1 MSKEGQPIDESW
13 PMVEEAVFRLFEE
26 LAGKSG
32 NGAVPAATS
41 GSAQHVAIGP
51 RLAELGWSDIEAE
64 YPVEASE
71 LLFRAQGRSLALT
84 DCLDRVMLAELA
96 ELLDEPADHV
106 LLPGL
111 SPGHI
116 PGSDDDRVSGIVL
129 GPLEGRLVVPVSR
142 PMGAVSVGVVDSS
155 QLDGERM
162 DTFDASAFWTRV
174 RGPLDASLVEASTE
188 WDRAMAAAHRALATE
203 LVALA
208 EQALRIAVEHVSVRV
223 QFGAPIGS
231 FQSPR
236 HALADASAVLAGAR
250 ALLSESWRYGGR
262 LSAVTAKAA
271 AGRAHRAVSDVA
283 LQVCGAIG
291 LTAEHDLHRYVT
303 RGFQV
308 DALCGSH
315 DHLEALLG
323 ERLFEIYAPS
333 RALPAIVTWSD

>member
-1 MSKEGQPIDESW
+1 MTDESW
-13 PMVEEAVFRLFEE
+13 PMVEEAVFHLFEE
-26 LAGKSG
+26 LAGK
-32 NGAVPAATS
+32 
-41 GSAQHVAIGP
+41 GSAQFVAIGP

-64 YPVEASE
+64 YPVEACE

-96 ELLDEPADHV
+96 GVLDEPADHV

-111 SPGHI
+111 TPGYLPSP
-116 PGSDDDRVSGIVL
+116 DDGRVSGIVL
-129 GPLEGRLVVPVSR
+129 GPLEGRIVVPVSA
-142 PMGAVSVGVVDSS
+142 PMDTVSVGVVDAGR
-155 QLDGERM
+155 LDGERL
-162 DTFDASAFWTRV
+162 DTFDGSAFWTRV
-174 RGPLDASLVEASTE
+174 SGALDVPLVEATTE
-188 WDRAMAAAHRALATE
+188 WNQALAAAHRALATE
-203 LVALA
+203 LAELA
-208 EQALRIAVEHVSVRV
+208 ERALRIAVEHVSARV

-250 ALLSESWRYGGR
+250 ALLGESWRYGGTM
-262 LSAVTAKAA
+262 SALTAKAA

-303 RGFQV
+303 RGFQI

-315 DHLEALLG
+315 DQLEALLG
-323 ERLFEIYAPS
+323 EQLFDSYAPG
-333 RALPAIVTWSD
+333 RALPAVVSWAE